1 MRVVALVAACLL
13 GTSVLGTGVAMA
25 TEPDETITA
34 RAQVLDGAT
43 LKLDGWA
50 IRLWGIAVPAPN
62 RPDGLRSTIGLF
74 RLIDGRIVSCH
85 LNNGRD
91 QSAYLGKC
99 EAGGWDISALM
110 VDGGYA
116 RDCPAQS
123 NARYRIQEQRARDK
137 GSDLTTSFVLPSQ
150 CEHRTGTRKDPA
162 G

>member
-1 MRVVALVAACLL
+1 MKRLALATAGLL
-13 GTSVLGTGVAMA
+13 WAGAAMA
-25 TEPDETITA
+25 AEPDETITA

-43 LKLDGWA
+43 LKLDGYA
-50 IRLWGIAVPAPN
+50 IRLWGIAVPAAN
-62 RPDGLRSTIGLF
+62 RPDGMRSTIGLF

-91 QSAYLGKC
+91 QTAYLGKC

-116 RDCPAQS
+116 RDCPAVS

-137 GSDLTTSFVLPSQ
+137 GSDLTSSFALPSH
-150 CEHRTGTRKDPA
+150 CEHRTVARKNPA